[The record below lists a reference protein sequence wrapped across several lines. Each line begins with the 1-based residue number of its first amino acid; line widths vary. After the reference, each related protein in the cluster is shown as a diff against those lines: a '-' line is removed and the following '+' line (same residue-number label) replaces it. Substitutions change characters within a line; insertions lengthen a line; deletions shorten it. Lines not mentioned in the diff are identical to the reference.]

1 MDEERIYNIVCGVM
15 IIVAIIVTICY
26 FIFK

>member
-1 MDEERIYNIVCGVM
+1 MDEERIYNTACGVM

-26 FIFK
+26 VVFK